1 MIMVIDPTIA
11 LAIFKSVPELFTRL
25 AFGDGFHI
33 MGPWVYDNLNVDW
46 TTPSVFKFTER
57 IPSTII
63 AKSEY
68 P

>member
-46 TTPSVFKFTER
+46 TTPSVIQVYGKDPIHYHCE
-57 IPSTII
+57 
-63 AKSEY
+63 K
-68 P
+68 